1 MYDKMIFGTA
11 SVHVESEALKKKSN
25 ELGKMGYGAM
35 SRLVYRPLHDTG
47 RLFQLGISGAYETPR
62 YNSEPTLN
70 HTSFDLG
77 LISRRVLQSQSCE
90 CLDSG
95 CKEPDKIYTGDDS
108 RIWSCGIGSTIL
120 LSSSEPEKDLR
131 IIKRVVC
138 MEY

>member
-1 MYDKMIFGTA
+1 MIFFGTA

-77 LISRRVLQSQSCE
+77 ANFSDAYCKSQSCE

-120 LSSSEPEKDLR
+120 LSSSESEKGF
-131 IIKRVVC
+131 
-138 MEY
+138 